1 MRKVRL
7 LVQRQRKA
15 ANVYPVPFSLFFL
28 GLVWV
33 TNVYVIMTPY
43 YEQTHSTPCAA

>member
-7 LVQRQRKA
+7 PVQRQRKA
-15 ANVYPVPFSLFFL
+15 ANVSPVPFSLFFL

-33 TNVYVIMTPY
+33 TNVYIIMTLY
-43 YEQTHSTPCAA
+43 YEQMHSILCAV